1 MKRLSQL
8 FLITMLFIL
17 PIWSMSEVHAA
28 DIENCSD
35 ECSCCLYMMEHLGD
49 FGHISSAEE
58 AVGMVMSFP
67 AATVNPTAAE
77 ILQEMLYRY
86 DAFAFG
92 NAWFYGQGKLS
103 YEEMCDWGTNGEVC
117 YTGCELAGSTSY
129 QSCTGELQWTE
140 NEANTEI
147 ASELIFICNT
157 CFPTENYLYRCQS
170 GFYGRPAD
178 DGLSGCNPCP
188 NPGTSL
194 PGTTSMYSCYIP
206 KGTFTEESGSGNYLN
221 NCYYIKQ

>member
-1 MKRLSQL
+1 MKHVFFSLL
-8 FLITMLFIL
+8 MFIIL
-17 PIWSMSEVHAA
+17 PIWSISEAHAA

-35 ECSCCLYMMEHLGD
+35 ECTCCQYMMDHLGD
-49 FGHISSAEE
+49 FGQIFSAEE
-58 AVGMVMSFP
+58 AAGMVMSFP
-67 AATVNPTAAE
+67 SATVNPTAAV

-86 DAFAFG
+86 DPFAFG

-117 YTGCELAGSTSY
+117 YAGCELAGSTSY
-129 QSCTGELQWTE
+129 QSCDEELQWYESEAGTE
-140 NEANTEI
+140 A
-147 ASELIFICNT
+147 ADGKIFLCRD
-157 CFPTENYLYRCQS
+157 CFDTGQRVYRC
-170 GFYGRPAD
+170 GIGYYGRPAD

-188 NPGTSL
+188 R
-194 PGTTSMYSCYIP
+194 TTSMYSCYIP